1 MELELEPIR
10 LYRNAWQSSLEPK
23 ALSMIKICF
32 AFFEIDLDNRRIIV
46 KPRNFSQ
53 LVSLT
58 GISSRTLNKW
68 LKEAERKG
76 FITKQKQTMFPCE
89 AKYSLNSPRE
99 IQTLMQTLFAYDKW
113 FETQI
118 EAVVK
123 GYANPKQ
130 IIENILKFSNAC
142 NLWVKMDPSW
152 LAEAPELIRIFLSAL
167 ALITFWGSFYAIHS
181 LPRKEVEKLLKEKG
195 LLQPTEREL
204 LEKVLQAKAP

>member
-1 MELELEPIR
+1 LKIEQVE

-23 ALSMIKICF
+23 ALSMVKICC
-32 AFFEIDLDNRRIIV
+32 AFYETDLKNRQIVV

-53 LVSLT
+53 LVGLT

-76 FITKQKQTMFPCE
+76 FILKEKQTMFPCE
-89 AKYSLNSPRE
+89 AKYSLNMPRE
-99 IQTLMQTLFAYDKW
+99 IQTLMQTLFARDKW

-118 EAVVK
+118 EAAAK
-123 GYANPKQ
+123 GYANTKQ
-130 IIENILKFSNAC
+130 IIENVQKFSNTY

-152 LAEAPELIRIFLSAL
+152 VTEAPELTRIFLSAL
-167 ALITFWGSFYAIHS
+167 ALITFWGSFYTINS
-181 LPRKEVEKLLKEKG
+181 LPRKEAEKFLKEKE

-204 LEKVLQAKAP
+204 LEKVLQAKTP

>member
-1 MELELEPIR
+1 MELELVK

-23 ALSMIKICF
+23 ALSMVKICF
-32 AFFEIDLDNRRIIV
+32 AFYEIDVENRRMV
-46 KPRNFSQ
+46 VRPRNFSQ
-53 LVSLT
+53 LVGLT

-68 LKEAERKG
+68 LKEAEKKG
-76 FITKQKQTMFPCE
+76 FILKEKQTMFPCE
-89 AKYSLNSPRE
+89 AKYSLNAPRE
-99 IQTLMQTLFAYDKW
+99 VQTFMQTLFAHDKW

-118 EAVVK
+118 ETAVK
-123 GYANPKQ
+123 GYATPEQ
-130 IIENILKFSNAC
+130 IIENILKFSNTY
-142 NLWVKMDPSW
+142 NLWVKMGPSW

-167 ALITFWGSFYAIHS
+167 ALITFWGSFYAMQA